1 MNQQVILLALGICV
15 VLLLIGAWRKKLEW
29 LLNLLLRGVLGTV
42 SIYFINLALAGQ
54 GYAALVGINP
64 TTVLTC
70 TVLGFP
76 GLAALYGLQLF
87 YLL

>member
-1 MNQQVILLALGICV
+1 MNQQVIFLALGICA

-42 SIYFINLALAGQ
+42 AIYFINLVLAGQ

-64 TTVLTC
+64 ATVLTC

-76 GLAALYGLQLF
+76 GLAALYGLQIF
-87 YLL
+87 YSL